1 MSLLLDTCI
10 FIDFLRGKPKA
21 LQFIIAMNDTPAISA
36 ITVAELFAGVRDG
49 EERFALEK
57 MLGVSTLVPVTS
69 EIAVQAGL
77 FVHEFRASHNVG
89 LADALIA
96 ASAKISK
103 RKLVTLNVRH
113 FPMLENLSRPY

>member
-36 ITVAELFAGVRDG
+36 ITVAELFAGVREG

-77 FVHEFRASHNVG
+77 FVREFRASHNVG